1 MRETVQ
7 EARGWPRDGPGRVGF
22 GTLFCTVG
30 PKRRREGKE
39 CFAETEQG
47 VRPNAF
53 RDEEPELAASQGILF
68 LLAWQLIAVQKA
80 CQSPRA
86 ARRP

>member
-7 EARGWPRDGPGRVGF
+7 EARGWPRDGPGRVGL
-22 GTLFCTVG
+22 GTLLCTVG

-39 CFAETEQG
+39 CFAEIEQG

-53 RDEEPELAASQGILF
+53 RDEEPESAAGKRMPPFLWDAHFFCQPRRMFQGLAF
-68 LLAWQLIAVQKA
+68 
-80 CQSPRA
+80 
-86 ARRP
+86 